1 MISSVKLKGT
11 VTKVAVSF
19 VITTKQ
25 REMKMSDKVLVA
37 TYGSLRRNMQ
47 NFRVN
52 ERAGG
57 KFFGH
62 GKTVENFDLFR
73 FGGAYFPS
81 VSLKHSDSGKP
92 VVVDVFETDMAG
104 LTGPY
109 DMLEGY
115 DPVNPED
122 GFYNRTQIEIELDS
136 GEVVKAWIYHICE
149 EQNERVESG
158 DWCLYNDPEYYEKLN
173 KQEAV

>member
-1 MISSVKLKGT
+1 
-11 VTKVAVSF
+11 
-19 VITTKQ
+19 
-25 REMKMSDKVLVA
+25 MSEVNQDNRVFVA
-37 TYGSLRRNMQ
+37 TYGSLRRGMQ
-47 NFRVN
+47 NERVN

-81 VSLKHSDSGKP
+81 VSLEHSDSGKP

-136 GEVVKAWIYHICE
+136 GEVVKAWIYHIDDM
-149 EQNERVESG
+149 QNERVESG
-158 DWCLYNDPEYYEKLN
+158 DWCLHNIPDYYETLN
-173 KQEAV
+173 AEEVEA